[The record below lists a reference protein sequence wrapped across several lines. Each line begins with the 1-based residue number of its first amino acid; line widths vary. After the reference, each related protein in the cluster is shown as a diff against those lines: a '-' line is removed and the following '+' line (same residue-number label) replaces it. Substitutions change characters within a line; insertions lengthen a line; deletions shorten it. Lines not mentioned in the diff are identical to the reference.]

1 MRAGEAPFLGSYP
14 YSTLI
19 KTIQVEDHMLRSKY
33 MKITVAV
40 LMASS
45 LQITSAIAE
54 IKPRAAGRV
63 TAKAAN
69 TILNG
74 KGAPLTSKGIDG
86 DFYIDT
92 RSLSI
97 YGPKANGKWP
107 AAQSLQGAT
116 GTDGKNGNDGKS
128 TTNASSSGA
137 AGAVGPAGPIGLTGL
152 TGPQGDPGTGVGP
165 TGPAGPTG
173 PTGATGA
180 AGSSG
185 SSQAVRGTLSYSD
198 ISGSTGNSQL
208 STITGFK
215 SGKSYSIRIF
225 ITTYIPTIPTDALMP
240 IGITLNAGIGTPI
253 ISYGYVVDKGR
264 SYRGSGAR
272 YEYSAVID
280 ATLDGS
286 ASVDFSLAVYV
297 TAGANTSVDPLKIE
311 GTFTAMSVSS
321 VGSF

>member
-40 LMASS
+40 LMATS

-185 SSQAVRGTLSYSD
+185 SSQVKVSLISSFSIASHAPYTSASSTTFQTVSAGTSHRFTIIMYGTGTTAVDEPFGIELIGTNSPTINSTYT
-198 ISGSTGNSQL
+198 ISEHNTVTGVATKAIRYMMVLEATVVVGALQSAL
-208 STITGFK
+208 AVKITDGYVGTDASPITF
-215 SGKSYSIRIF
+215 SGKSF
-225 ITTYIPTIPTDALMP
+225 
-240 IGITLNAGIGTPI
+240 
-253 ISYGYVVDKGR
+253 
-264 SYRGSGAR
+264 GA
-272 YEYSAVID
+272 EV
-280 ATLDGS
+280 G
-286 ASVDFSLAVYV
+286 
-297 TAGANTSVDPLKIE
+297 
-311 GTFTAMSVSS
+311 SVS
-321 VGSF
+321 